1 LIDNKRVFDLNGDRR
16 DFSRAGV
23 DFDIFGEIYFK
34 TIIINISFNDEIPMN
49 KPLFTFM
56 VHIEVENKLVHKNNV
71 VVGLR
76 DEEGVKID
84 IIVEIFALFELL
96 KNNDGL
102 GLMQIIEFELLIK
115 RVEGSRGSNS
125 LIVR

>member
-1 LIDNKRVFDLNGDRR
+1 
-16 DFSRAGV
+16 
-23 DFDIFGEIYFK
+23 
-34 TIIINISFNDEIPMN
+34 
-49 KPLFTFM
+49 M

-96 KNNDGL
+96 KDNDGL